1 MGQWG
6 EDSGLSTLGHYRM
19 FSSVDSKRGGLF
31 IADFRTDVR
40 RASNRLVNQRPLE
53 PALVGVSHYVEREVD
68 RAEAEAAFGG
78 YAADSREGNVAGAG
92 DLVESIAPRTKTSS
106 ASLAN
111 AIPQWRVTSSRMPSM
126 PITGVG

>member
-6 EDSGLSTLGHYRM
+6 EDSGLSTFGHYRM

-78 YAADSREGNVAGAG
+78 YAADSRIGDAAGAG
-92 DLVESIAPRTKTSS
+92 RSEEHTSELQSPDHLVCR
-106 ASLAN
+106 LLL
-111 AIPQWRVTSSRMPSM
+111 
-126 PITGVG
+126 